1 MNTLLQDIRYGFRGL
16 WRNPGFSIVAALS
29 LALGIAPR
37 DLVVRTSVDPMSIAA
52 AAQREIHA
60 VDPNQPVSNIRTM
73 EAVLDDEI
81 GQRRLAMT
89 LVVIFAGLAL
99 LLASLGIYGV
109 LSYFVVQHTR
119 EIGVRLALGA
129 QRRDILGLVIKKGMS
144 LALIG
149 VAIGLAAALALTRL
163 MSSLL
168 YEVSAADP
176 VTFVAVATILTMIAL
191 MACYLPARRAMKV
204 DPIVAL
210 RYE

>member
-89 LVVIFAGLAL
+89 LVAIFAGLAL

-119 EIGVRLALGA
+119 GIGVRLAFGA
-129 QRRDILGLVIKKGMS
+129 QRRALLVLVIKKGMS
-144 LALIG
+144 LGLIG
-149 VAIGLAAALALTRL
+149 VAIGLAGALALTRL

-191 MACYLPARRAMKV
+191 KSPPPESILLISPPLCPV
-204 DPIVAL
+204 
-210 RYE
+210 